1 MKHLLLGAFLV
12 TVPAEAMAQQTG
24 MMHQP
29 GMAHGSHEDP
39 APIEAT
45 AVATEPG
52 QGAFAAI
59 QEIAGILAADEST
72 DWSKVDLEALRQ
84 HLIDMDNVTLRAS
97 VTSASTDGGMIFRIA
112 GDGEVRDSILRM
124 VTAHA
129 TTMNGVGGFTY
140 KATPNSDG
148 ASLIAKAENPD
159 DLEKLKGLGF
169 IGVMTLG
176 AHHQAHHIAIARGQ
190 GSHQ

>member
-12 TVPAEAMAQQTG
+12 AVPAEAMAQQTG

-29 GMAHGSHEDP
+29 GMVHGSYEDP

-84 HLIDMDNVTLRAS
+84 HLIDMDNVTLRAK
-97 VTSASTDGGMIFRIA
+97 VASAPTDGGMKFSVV
-112 GDGEVRDSILRM
+112 GDGEVRGSISRM

-129 TTMNGVGGFTY
+129 ATMNGVGGFTY
-140 KATPNSDG
+140 EAEPNSNG
-148 ASLIAKAENPD
+148 ATLIARAETPD
-159 DLEKLKGLGF
+159 DLEKLRGLGF
-169 IGVMTLG
+169 IGLMTFG

-190 GSHQ
+190 GPHQ

>member
-39 APIEAT
+39 APIEVT
-45 AVATEPG
+45 ADVTEPG

-72 DWSKVDLEALRQ
+72 DWSRVDLEALRQ
-84 HLIDMDNVTLRAS
+84 HLIDMNNVTLRAS
-97 VTSASTDGGMIFRIA
+97 VTSEPTDGGRIFRIA
-112 GDGEVRDSILRM
+112 GNGEVRDSILRM
-124 VTAHA
+124 VAAHA
-129 TTMNGVGGFTY
+129 ATMNGVGGFIY
-140 KATPNSDG
+140 EATPNTDG

-159 DLEKLKGLGF
+159 DLEKLRGLGF
-169 IGVMTLG
+169 IGLMTLG

-190 GSHQ
+190 GPHP